1 MKIKILLEKETLNI
15 PLILTKAMLQ
25 PTKLTKQIFLNKNK
39 LNQRMNP
46 MNKTLIKEP
55 RVSFKV
61 IKSKL

>member
-55 RVSFKV
+55 RVYFKV
-61 IKSKL
+61 TKSKL